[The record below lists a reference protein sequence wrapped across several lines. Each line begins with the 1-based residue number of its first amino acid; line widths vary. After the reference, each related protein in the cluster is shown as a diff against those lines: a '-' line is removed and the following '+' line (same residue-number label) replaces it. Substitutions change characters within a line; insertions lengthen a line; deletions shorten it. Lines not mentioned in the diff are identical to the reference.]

1 MTVTVTRLAG
11 SALAA
16 ALPALAGLRIEVF
29 RDWPYLYDGS
39 LEYEQRYLSRLAAAK
54 DAVVVIASH
63 GGEIVGGATGCPMVG
78 HADEFAAP
86 FQARGY
92 DVDRIFYFGESVLR
106 RSLRGQGI
114 GHRFFDER
122 EGHARGLERF
132 THTAFCGVV
141 RPDDHPLRP
150 ADYRPLDGFWSKRG
164 YRRVEGLVATFPW
177 KDIDQPGETEKTM
190 QFWMRAL

>member
-1 MTVTVTRLAG
+1 MTVSVTPLAG
-11 SALAA
+11 SALAD
-16 ALPALAGLRIEVF
+16 ALPALARLRIEVF
-29 RDWPYLYDGS
+29 RDWPYLYDGT

-54 DAVVVIASH
+54 DAVVVIASE

-86 FQARGY
+86 FKARGY

-106 RSLRGQGI
+106 KALRGRGI
-114 GHRFFDER
+114 GHTFFDQR
-122 EGHARGLERF
+122 EAHARRLHRF

-150 ADYRPLDGFWSKRG
+150 ADYRPLDGFWMKRG
-164 YRRVEGLVATFPW
+164 YTRVEGLVATFPW
-177 KDIDQPGETEKTM
+177 KDIDQADETEKMM